1 VCYDEGSEAAEAKSE
16 KSEDFAEPP
25 PPSEAR
31 SHRTEVESTLRGVTD
46 CGSLLAAEFWRCP
59 RCGATK
65 QDWGDVISMASG
77 GSVGND
83 SVAYRAGRALPSLRT
98 APPGNGHGD
107 LQTLFE
113 WAPEVCRDVVPEAA
127 ATYRLVHNAA
137 LSLEGQEHVQ
147 YTQGLELTIVDLLLV
162 GLRLEKEWSGLRQ
175 GWHNVVS
182 FVVGAHPVP
191 LRRFVHF
198 EPGADPAEPQQ
209 QQVAWQLPRFP
220 GSDVSP
226 NWWELRP
233 EEMYNNVRSSVLS
246 RIDMFARQA
255 ARRAGALRS
264 QALRGVAS
272 PTFSRTT
279 SPQT

>member
-1 VCYDEGSEAAEAKSE
+1 
-16 KSEDFAEPP
+16 
-25 PPSEAR
+25 
-31 SHRTEVESTLRGVTD
+31 
-46 CGSLLAAEFWRCP
+46 
-59 RCGATK
+59 
-65 QDWGDVISMASG
+65 
-77 GSVGND
+77 VGND

-137 LSLEGQEHVQ
+137 LSLEPREHAQ
-147 YTQGLELTIVDLLLV
+147 YTQAVEQTIVDLLLV
-162 GLRLEKEWSGLRQ
+162 GLKLEQEWSGLRQ
-175 GWHNVVS
+175 SWHTVVS

-191 LRRFVHF
+191 LRRLSVHF
-198 EPGADPAEPQQ
+198 EVGASPGESLQ

-220 GSDVSP
+220 GSEVSP

-233 EEMYNNVRSSVLS
+233 EEMYSTVRNSVLS

-255 ARRAGALRS
+255 ARRAGALGS
-264 QALRGVAS
+264 QA
-272 PTFSRTT
+272 FSRAT